1 VRKNIAELIRR
12 LDAMVL
18 DAGGR
23 IYLGKDA
30 YVDAPTFRAMYPN
43 VPEWLRAKQKY
54 DPDGVFV
61 SDLARRVGL
70 TLDG

>member
-43 VPEWLRAKQKY
+43 VTEWLRAKQKY